1 MDHVI
6 CLKLLNVNLNTN
18 FTDSKFFIYNQ
29 YFRAVKL
36 SPNSKEEF
44 YITSKEWTFQVNF
57 LK

>member
-1 MDHVI
+1 MDQVI
-6 CLKLLNVNLNTN
+6 CLKHQNVNLNTN
-18 FTDSKFFIYNQ
+18 STDSKFFLDSK

-44 YITSKEWTFQVNF
+44 YITSKEWTFQVIF